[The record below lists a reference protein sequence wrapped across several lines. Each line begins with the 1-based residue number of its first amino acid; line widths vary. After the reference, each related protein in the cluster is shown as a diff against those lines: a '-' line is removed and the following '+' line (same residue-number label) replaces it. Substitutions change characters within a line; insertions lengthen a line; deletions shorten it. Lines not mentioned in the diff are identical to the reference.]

1 MKLQAYR
8 VACSQRDVPVSRAPA
23 GVTSPPAPGP
33 LRVRVHPSMG
43 FTSPTEFQP
52 LQTCPRSRLRGR
64 LPWGFLPHRDV
75 NRKSPLASEHPKLTL
90 RSALGVSHALDGL
103 LLSLPCGFVS
113 PRCHVRDSPSR
124 GFLPLPGQSDSSSPR
139 SLLPVGGR
147 CLPPSCLDGSSSAH
161 PVFRALIRAAIRSH
175 RRHD

>member
-8 VACSQRDVPVSRAPA
+8 VACSQHDVPVSSAPT

-64 LPWGFLPHRDV
+64 LPWGFLPHRDI

-90 RSALGVSHALDGL
+90 RFALGVSHALDDL
-103 LLSLPCGFVS
+103 RLSLPCGFVS
-113 PRCHVRDSPSR
+113 PRSHVRDSPSR
-124 GFLPLPGQSDSSSPR
+124 GFLPLPSQCASSAPR
-139 SLLPVGGR
+139 SLLSVVGR
-147 CLPPSCLDGSSSAH
+147 RLPPSCLDSSSSAR
-161 PVFRALIRAAIRSH
+161 PAFRALIRAAIRSH
-175 RRHD
+175 RRSD

>member
-1 MKLQAYR
+1 MKLQACW
-8 VACSQRDVPVSRAPA
+8 VACSQHDVPVSSAPT

-52 LQTCPRSRLRGR
+52 LQTCPRSCLRER
-64 LPWGFLPHRDV
+64 LPWGFLPHRDI
-75 NRKSPLASEHPKLTL
+75 NRASPLASKHPKLTL
-90 RSALGVSHALDGL
+90 RSALAVSHGLDGL
-103 LLSLPCGFVS
+103 LLSLPCGFIS

-124 GFLPLPGQSDSSSPR
+124 GFLPPPSQSDSSSPR
-139 SLLPVGGR
+139 SLLPVSGR
-147 CLPPSCLDGSSSAH
+147 RLPPSCLDSSSSAR
-161 PVFRALIRAAIRSH
+161 PVFRALLRVAIRSH

>member
-8 VACSQRDVPVSRAPA
+8 VACNQHDVPVSSAPT

-52 LQTCPRSRLRGR
+52 LQTCPRSCLRER
-64 LPWGFLPHRDV
+64 LPWGSIPHRDI
-75 NRKSPLASEHPKLTL
+75 NRKNPLASEHPKLAL

-103 LLSLPCGFVS
+103 RLSLPCGSIS

-124 GFLPLPGQSDSSSPR
+124 GFLPLPSQSDSSSPR

-147 CLPPSCLDGSSSAH
+147 RLPPSCLDSSSSAR
-161 PVFRALIRAAIRSH
+161 PVSRALLRAAIRSH

>member
-33 LRVRVHPSMG
+33 LRVRVHPSMS

-52 LQTCPRSRLRGR
+52 LLTCPHTFVRGR
-64 LPWGFLPHRDV
+64 LPWGLVPHRDI
-75 NRKSPLASEHPKLTL
+75 NEQSPLASEHPKLTL

-103 LLSLPCGFVS
+103 LLSSPCGFVS

-124 GFLPLPGQSDSSSPR
+124 GFLPLPSQSDSSSPR

-147 CLPPSCLDGSSSAH
+147 RLPSSCLDGASSAH

-175 RRHD
+175 RRDD